1 MNNIIV
7 GFSIVMS
14 MLLLSCQNKE
24 VKQET
29 TTVKKTDRVTE
40 LAIKRGIEKAKKTLK
55 KEFLDV
61 FEKKLDLNNYNYS
74 LKMAIRNFEQ
84 EEHIWLDN
92 LRYDNSNALVG
103 FIANKPKHLT
113 HIKSGD
119 KIKIE
124 YDDVVDWMYLKDD
137 VLYGGYTIK
146 AMAENMNADQK
157 KAFEERLGFKIG
169 K

>member
-1 MNNIIV
+1 MKNIIL
-7 GFSIVMS
+7 GFSVVMS
-14 MLLLSCQNKE
+14 LLLFACQNKE
-24 VKQET
+24 AKQQST
-29 TTVKKTDRVTE
+29 ATKKTDRATE

-55 KEFLDV
+55 KDFLDV
-61 FEKKLDLNNYNYS
+61 FEKKLDLDNYNYS

-103 FIANKPKHLT
+103 FIANQPKHLT
-113 HIKSGD
+113 HIKSGE

-146 AMAENMNADQK
+146 AMTEDMNEEAK
-157 KAFEERLGFKIG
+157 KAFEEKLGFKIG

>member
-1 MNNIIV
+1 MKNIIV
-7 GFSIVMS
+7 GLFVAIS
-14 MLLLSCQNKE
+14 LLFIACQNNE
-24 VKQET
+24 VKQEAT
-29 TTVKKTDRVTE
+29 TATKTDRATE

-74 LKMAIRNFEQ
+74 LKMAIRNYEQ

-92 LRYDNSNALVG
+92 LRYDNSNTLMG

-113 HIKSGD
+113 HVKSGD

-137 VLYGGYTIK
+137 VLHGGYTIK
-146 AMAENMNADQK
+146 AMAENMNAEQK
-157 KAFEERLGFKIG
+157 KAFEERLGFKIS